1 MARNGSRRTLPHFIE
16 ENGLKRFVLIL
27 RRLQDVFFERKCRI
41 ANSTLQKRRFWHV
54 FAHFLAW
61 CFCEFDVVKIQTSRA
76 AIAIS
81 ACDVGK
87 LRLRRCQTRRFK
99 TYFAPLHDVCK
110 SSKKKAKRRFALSFC
125 LFRKVVEAA
134 KNLHNPSVN
143 TFFFRTFAK

>member
-1 MARNGSRRTLPHFIE
+1 
-16 ENGLKRFVLIL
+16 
-27 RRLQDVFFERKCRI
+27 
-41 ANSTLQKRRFWHV
+41 
-54 FAHFLAW
+54 LAW
-61 CFCEFDVVKIQTSRA
+61 CFYEFNVVKFPTPRA

-81 ACDVGK
+81 ACGVGK